1 MLKNSVPPAILKTL
15 YYSFVFPYVTYCC
28 STWGSTF
35 PTHLKPLIVMQ
46 KKVIRIINCASYL
59 SHTNNLF
66 LQGNILKL
74 ADLYRHSVGI
84 FMFKNSNL
92 GIFYLNH
99 DYNTRNRDQPNS
111 TYQRLTLTQHSIYF
125 KGPTIWSS
133 IPENIQ
139 QSSSLALFKKQYKNH
154 LIQLYIDQ

>member
-1 MLKNSVPPAILKTL
+1 MLKNSVPAAILKTL

-28 STWGSTF
+28 SAWGATY

-46 KKVIRIINCASYL
+46 KKVIRIINGASYL

-74 ADLYRHSVGI
+74 VDIYKFSVGV

-92 GIFYLNH
+92 EVFYSNH
-99 DYNTRNRDQPNS
+99 DYNTRNRDQPNP
-111 TYQRLTLTQHSIYF
+111 TFQRLTLTQHSIF
-125 KGPTIWSS
+125 FNGPRLWNS
-133 IPENIQ
+133 IPENIRE
-139 QSSSLALFKKQYKNH
+139 SSSLPVFKRQYKNL
-154 LIQLYIDQ
+154 LIQLYNEQ